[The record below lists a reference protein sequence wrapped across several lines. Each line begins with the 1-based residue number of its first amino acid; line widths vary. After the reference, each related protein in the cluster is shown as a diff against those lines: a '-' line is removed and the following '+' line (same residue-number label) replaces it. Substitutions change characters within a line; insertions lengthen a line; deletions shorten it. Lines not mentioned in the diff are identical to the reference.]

1 VAESNASLVDVRV
14 PEEEIGAM
22 MRGHHAGAR
31 DFELT
36 LPDREQGRVSAW
48 RQLARTL
55 ALFRSRGGHLF
66 IKLASLLWP
75 PNAVIVVRHGA
86 ALLRGRPTRAAVDV
100 AASTDAALDWI
111 CHSQDR
117 VGSGGVGCNEFFGW
131 TAGYMEVTGYIIPTF
146 WDYHRLLGRDEL
158 AERAVRMADWE
169 LGVQLP
175 EGAFPGGY
183 EGEGRPPLVF
193 NTGQVIRGLLRT
205 AQETGDDRYLD
216 AAIRAGDWIVAN
228 QDEDGSWTTANFKGM
243 KRVYDAYVSAALAQL
258 AVTTGDERFALA
270 ATRNCDFVLGQQ
282 RANGWFDLC
291 DNTPHAN
298 DAPITHT
305 ICYAVDGLLEVG
317 ELLGEE
323 RFVTAA
329 TRAAD
334 EMLTLVEG
342 SPALPGRL
350 GDQWDTRA
358 NYVCVTGAAQL
369 GIILMRLHRTTEDRR
384 YLQAALSLAE
394 FLMGV
399 QRIGGPGRAHRGA
412 LPGSYPVWGRYCPLA
427 LPSWT
432 TKFFLD
438 LLMLVREVDGE
449 SAVT

>member
-1 VAESNASLVDVRV
+1 VAESNASVADVRV

-22 MRGHHAGAR
+22 MRGHHTGAR

-36 LPDREQGRVSAW
+36 LPDGERDRVSTG
-48 RQLARTL
+48 RRLARTL
-55 ALFRSRGGHLF
+55 ALFRRRGGHLF

-75 PNAVIVVRHGA
+75 PNAVIVARHGVA
-86 ALLRGRPTRAAVDV
+86 MVRGRPARAAVDV
-100 AASTDAALDWI
+100 DTSIDDALDWI

-117 VGSGGVGCNEFFGW
+117 VGSGGVGCNEFYGW
-131 TAGYMEVTGYIIPTF
+131 TAGYMEVTGYIISTF
-146 WDYHRLLGRDEL
+146 WDYHRLLERQEL
-158 AERAVRMADWE
+158 ADRAVRMADWE
-169 LGVQLP
+169 LTMQHP

-205 AQETGDDRYLD
+205 AEETGDVRYRD
-216 AAIRAGDWIVAN
+216 AAVRAGDWIVAN

-243 KRVYDAYVSAALAQL
+243 KRVYDAYVSAALARL
-258 AVTTGDERFALA
+258 ALATGDERYAQA

-291 DNTPHAN
+291 DNSPRSN

-305 ICYAVDGLLEVG
+305 ICYAADGLLEVG

-323 RFVTAA
+323 RFVAGA
-329 TRAAD
+329 TRAA
-334 EMLTLVEG
+334 EGMLPLVEA

-350 GDQWDTRA
+350 GTRWEPRA

-369 GIILMRLHRTTEDRR
+369 GIILMRLHRKTGEPR
-384 YLQAALSLAE
+384 YLQGALSLAD

-399 QRIGGPGRAHRGA
+399 QRIGGPGRGHRGA

-438 LLMLVREVDGE
+438 LLMLVRDVDGD
-449 SAVT
+449 AVS